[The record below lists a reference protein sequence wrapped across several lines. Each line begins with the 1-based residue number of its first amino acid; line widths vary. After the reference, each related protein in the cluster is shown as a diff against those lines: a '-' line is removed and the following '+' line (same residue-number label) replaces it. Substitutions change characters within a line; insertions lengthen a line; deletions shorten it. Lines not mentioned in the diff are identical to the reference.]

1 MNYNLIY
8 YFKFFIF
15 ISCFYNCYSDNTSNI
30 CRRLN
35 VSRYNPFT
43 KQTSQTSHTSHTS
56 YTSYTSYTIYYCSKN
71 RSITRHNPYAVFAKD
86 ILRKYIYI
94 INIVVVYIILLSI

>member
-1 MNYNLIY
+1 MKHNLIY

-15 ISCFYNCYSDNTSNI
+15 ISCFYNCYSDNISNI

-35 VSRYNPFT
+35 VSRYLPST
-43 KQTSQTSHTSHTS
+43 KNTSH
-56 YTSYTSYTIYYCSKN
+56 TSYTIYYCSKN
-71 RSITRHNPYAVFAKD
+71 RSMTRYNPYAVFAKD

-94 INIVVVYIILLSI
+94 INVVVVYIILLSI

>member
-1 MNYNLIY
+1 MKHNLIY

-30 CRRLN
+30 CRRLI
-35 VSRYNPFT
+35 VARYLPST
-43 KQTSQTSHTSHTS
+43 KN
-56 YTSYTSYTIYYCSKN
+56 TSYTIYYCSKN
-71 RSITRHNPYAVFAKD
+71 RSMTRHNPYAVFTKD

>member
-1 MNYNLIY
+1 MKNYLIY

-35 VSRYNPFT
+35 VSRYDPFT
-43 KQTSQTSHTSHTS
+43 KNTSHTSHT
-56 YTSYTSYTIYYCSKN
+56 IFYCSKN
-71 RSITRHNPYAVFAKD
+71 RSITRHNPYAVFTKN

>member
-1 MNYNLIY
+1 MKHNLIY

-35 VSRYNPFT
+35 VSRYLPST
-43 KQTSQTSHTSHTS
+43 KNTSYTSHTSH
-56 YTSYTSYTIYYCSKN
+56 TSYTIYYCSKN
-71 RSITRHNPYAVFAKD
+71 RSMTRHNPYAVFTKN

>member
-1 MNYNLIY
+1 MKHNLIF

-15 ISCFYNCYSDNTSNI
+15 ISYFYNCYSDNTSNI

-43 KQTSQTSHTSHTS
+43 KHTSHTSHTS
-56 YTSYTSYTIYYCSKN
+56 HTIYYCSKN
-71 RSITRHNPYAVFAKD
+71 RSMTRHNPYAVFAKD

-94 INIVVVYIILLSI
+94 INVVVVYIILLSI

>member
-30 CRRLN
+30 CRRLI
-35 VSRYNPFT
+35 VARYLPFT
-43 KQTSQTSHTSHTS
+43 KHTSQTSQ
-56 YTSYTSYTIYYCSKN
+56 TSYTIYYCSKN
-71 RSITRHNPYAVFAKD
+71 RSITRHNPYAVYAKD

>member
-1 MNYNLIY
+1 MKHNLIF

-43 KQTSQTSHTSHTS
+43 KHTSHTSH
-56 YTSYTSYTIYYCSKN
+56 TSYTIYYCSKN
-71 RSITRHNPYAVFAKD
+71 RSMTRHNPYAVFAKD

-94 INIVVVYIILLSI
+94 INVVVVYIILLSI

>member
-1 MNYNLIY
+1 MKHNLIF

-35 VSRYNPFT
+35 VARYNPST
-43 KQTSQTSHTSHTS
+43 KNTS
-56 YTSYTSYTIYYCSKN
+56 YTSHTIYYCSKN
-71 RSITRHNPYAVFAKD
+71 RSMTRHNPYAVFAKD

-94 INIVVVYIILLSI
+94 INVVVVYIILLSI

>member
-1 MNYNLIY
+1 MKIKN

-15 ISCFYNCYSDNTSNI
+15 FLCFYYSYSNDNATNNNI
-30 CRRLN
+30 CRRLRIAN
-35 VSRYNPFT
+35 FLPFR
-43 KQTSQTSHTSHTS
+43 KK
-56 YTSYTSYTIYYCSKN
+56 TIYYCSKN
-71 RSITRHNPYAVFAKD
+71 RTITRPNQSSVFTKD

>member
-1 MNYNLIY
+1 MKHNLIF

-35 VSRYNPFT
+35 VARYNPFT
-43 KQTSQTSHTSHTS
+43 KH
-56 YTSYTSYTIYYCSKN
+56 TSYTSYTIYYCSKN
-71 RSITRHNPYAVFAKD
+71 RRMTRHNPYAVFAKD

-94 INIVVVYIILLSI
+94 INVVVVYIILLSI

>member
-1 MNYNLIY
+1 MKHNLIF

-15 ISCFYNCYSDNTSNI
+15 ISCFNNCYSDNTSNI

-35 VSRYNPFT
+35 VSRYLPSASN
-43 KQTSQTSHTSHTS
+43 K
-56 YTSYTSYTIYYCSKN
+56 IYYCSKN
-71 RSITRHNPYAVFAKD
+71 RSMTRHNPYAVFAKD

-94 INIVVVYIILLSI
+94 INVVVVYIILLSI